1 MMKQGIK
8 KQLLIYGIV
17 FVVMA
22 VIQHPD
28 LLINPVDRISDLPKA
43 VVYGMGPLHPFIFA
57 LIGYAFV
64 ALIGLIFSLLKKLF
78 TV

>member
-1 MMKQGIK
+1 MKQGIK

-17 FVVMA
+17 FVAMS

-28 LLINPVDRISDLPKA
+28 LLINPIERISHLHKA

-64 ALIGLIFSLLKKLF
+64 SLIGFLFSLLKKLF